1 MAGRWLA
8 NGRWTKNV
16 KSAKKLRD
24 PEKPN
29 PAFRF
34 QPRPTPHP
42 PFQVLMNSNHIQTL
56 PAQNHMSFNRA
67 RYLPT
72 YEECNAPYSLR
83 LPSYRS
89 SHVRRFH
96 PYARYAATFQ
106 EDYIDDCDHGD
117 GEALLDLSILN
128 TPTLHMI
135 TESAPNGDLAQR
147 NQENR
152 VEEHRNGPGEIAS
165 ESVIINLDM
174 INRHLNVQA
183 DEEENIERSRQSSH
197 FLRMDVAECFQS
209 L

>member
-16 KSAKKLRD
+16 KSSKKLRD

-106 EDYIDDCDHGD
+106 EDYIVSIKRLRCRCR
-117 GEALLDLSILN
+117 ALTKQRTIVTMVTEKPYSIY
-128 TPTLHMI
+128 P
-135 TESAPNGDLAQR
+135 S
-147 NQENR
+147 
-152 VEEHRNGPGEIAS
+152 
-165 ESVIINLDM
+165 
-174 INRHLNVQA
+174 
-183 DEEENIERSRQSSH
+183 
-197 FLRMDVAECFQS
+197 
-209 L
+209 